1 MNETCDRC
9 GPSVSAA
16 YRVRR
21 GGELFLC
28 GHCTNS
34 LWLDLFA
41 EGWSIWHA
49 HGPTRVYR
57 EVDRARGPKSRL
69 ARLDGRHTQECPADL
84 PARADTEFGEYLAQ
98 VVFDGA
104 RADVQPLCG

>member
-21 GGELFLC
+21 SGELFLC

-34 LWLDLFA
+34 LWLDLLA
-41 EGWSIWHA
+41 EGWSILRA
-49 HGPTRVYR
+49 HGPTLVYR
-57 EVDRARGPKSRL
+57 EVDRARRPKSRL
-69 ARLDGRHTQECPADL
+69 KWRAPTGNRANLTGTVSCWRRAARWAPHL
-84 PARADTEFGEYLAQ
+84 
-98 VVFDGA
+98 GA
-104 RADVQPLCG
+104 PCGFPYAS

>member
-21 GGELFLC
+21 GGELFFC

-41 EGWSIWHA
+41 EGWSILHA
-49 HGPTRVYR
+49 HGPTLVYR
-57 EVDRARGPKSRL
+57 EVDRVRKQKSRL
-69 ARLDGRHTQECPADL
+69 QLHSRERDADF
-84 PARADTEFGEYLAQ
+84 PARADTKF
-98 VVFDGA
+98 
-104 RADVQPLCG
+104 

>member
-21 GGELFLC
+21 SGELFLC

-34 LWLDLFA
+34 LWLDLLA
-41 EGWSIWHA
+41 EGWSILRA
-49 HGPTRVYR
+49 HGPTLVYR
-57 EVDRARGPKSRL
+57 EVDRARRPKSRL
-69 ARLDGRHTQECPADL
+69 KWRGS
-84 PARADTEFGEYLAQ
+84 
-98 VVFDGA
+98 
-104 RADVQPLCG
+104 